1 MYCISKNTGIYM
13 QKRKERGHVEKNEE
27 RDISIYKHNLLSVLI
42 KETELWQIF
51 WIKNKFILEY
61 IEFSVPNS
69 IQIYAYT
76 TNNYSFYL

>member
-42 KETELWQIF
+42 KETEL
-51 WIKNKFILEY
+51 
-61 IEFSVPNS
+61 
-69 IQIYAYT
+69 
-76 TNNYSFYL
+76 